1 MCENRCQNY
10 GKFKVTQLFM
20 RNSGLRCCSQC
31 RHQDGCAELDS
42 DIKLP
47 VSEFEQGAALDGWTT
62 GVPQFIRWSG
72 STPSYSTGEWVCAR
86 VGVYV
91 CACTHVCAST
101 HTHIHTHA
109 QDPVHRRKP
118 RTTCTQKPLGTMAKN
133 FSWSEPSQISKLIV
147 SRSNTICMV
156 HAWEQLRDQA

>member
-101 HTHIHTHA
+101 HTHTYTHM
-109 QDPVHRRKP
+109 HRTRCIAGSLVLRVRRSHWERWQRIFLGANLRKS
-118 RTTCTQKPLGTMAKN
+118 A
-133 FSWSEPSQISKLIV
+133 S
-147 SRSNTICMV
+147 
-156 HAWEQLRDQA
+156 